1 MILTGKNTDF
11 IAIFDCTKQ
20 VYTVYKF
27 GKIIVT
33 NKYKFSEI
41 QSYLN

>member
-20 VYTVYKF
+20 VSIQF
-27 GKIIVT
+27 T
-33 NKYKFSEI
+33 NLVK
-41 QSYLN
+41 L